1 MAKIYFRY
9 GAMSSGKTRD
19 LMKVYYNYKERDMHA
34 LIIKPAV
41 DTKGK
46 EQLSARDGSFLDTE
60 LLLKKDDNVFEII
73 DDKIKSLKEK
83 VHCILV
89 DEAQFLEVHQV
100 DELTDVADILGIP
113 IICYGL
119 RADFKTNLFPG
130 SKRLLEVA
138 DSIEEVKTVCFCG
151 RKAIMNTRKI
161 NGEYVFE
168 GEQVAIDGQ
177 DKVTY
182 NSLCR
187 ICYKIEK
194 AKYNKKH
201 NIK

>member
-41 DTKGK
+41 DTKG
-46 EQLSARDGSFLDTE
+46 EGQLSARDGSFLDTE

>member
-41 DTKGK
+41 DTKG
-46 EQLSARDGSFLDTE
+46 EGQLSARDGSFLDTE

-119 RADFKTNLFPG
+119 RADFKTDLFPG

-168 GEQVAIDGQ
+168 GEQVAIDGK

-194 AKYNKKH
+194 SKYNKKH